1 MAKFKRKNFLYIAKG
16 NLTGLKGAEVELR
29 KELPLHADRDRL
41 VKIQIAVNQDKA
53 VIRIG
58 VSVML

>member
-1 MAKFKRKNFLYIAKG
+1 MAKFKRKLPIYRERKSYRIKR
-16 NLTGLKGAEVELR
+16 AEVELR